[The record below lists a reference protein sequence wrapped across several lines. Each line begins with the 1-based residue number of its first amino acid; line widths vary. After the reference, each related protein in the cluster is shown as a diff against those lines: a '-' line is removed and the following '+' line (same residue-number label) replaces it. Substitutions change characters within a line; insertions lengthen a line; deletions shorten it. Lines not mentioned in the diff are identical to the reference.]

1 MTEKRERLD
10 VISDILN
17 AVIRNNNKI
26 GPTRLI
32 QLSNLSPAMF
42 KEYIKHLTSNDLL
55 LISELKGKK
64 FYSITDKGYVFLEKY
79 KNFKKF
85 VNEIGI

>member
-1 MTEKRERLD
+1 MAEKRERLD

-17 AVIRNNNKI
+17 AIIRNNNKI

-42 KEYIKHLTSNDLL
+42 KEYINHLTTNELL
-55 LISELKGKK
+55 SLSEIKGKK
-64 FYSITDKGYVFLEKY
+64 FYSITEKGYVFLEKY

-85 VNEIGI
+85 VNDLGV